1 MLNALMQTPWRQA
14 GPWLGIATAPA
25 SLMLGGSVAQQMPFH
40 WVPWALV
47 LGAGVVWML
56 SSLQGYIG
64 VVQRRPLVELARP
77 VLGSSI
83 ARWSNSLLL
92 AMLMIGWAG
101 FGVGVAGRSLAQLTS
116 LPEGIALFAW
126 SGAVTFGLWRGIHRG
141 SLIALLGSLAT
152 LVLIGWGFVQASSLS
167 APPSGVI
174 PQGTFFGGVS
184 LVVGYGAAFCLRCAD
199 FTMTVSRPSHVR
211 TVALLGLSLP
221 LLGVSLAGAWLYQA
235 TGTWDLSVLLSRL
248 GFPSMAHAFVVIGFL
263 GAGLTNMHSG
273 SLALQDLLR
282 CPRRLALI
290 LIAASSVGLA
300 WLGFEQAMVLWLK
313 TLSVVVVP
321 LIGVI
326 LTHYGAHVQRES
338 TVNVAGLMAWG
349 LGAAAGLLAP
359 ADWPSAV
366 VGILVAAL
374 TYLVLTKAR
383 FKRFNRQEGAISH
396 EP

>member
-1 MLNALMQTPWRQA
+1 MQMPWRQA

-47 LGAGVVWML
+47 LGAGVVWAL
-56 SSLQGYIG
+56 SSLQGHLG
-64 VVQRRPLVELARP
+64 AAQRRPLVELARP
-77 VLGSSI
+77 VLGTAV
-83 ARWSNSLLL
+83 ARWSTSLLL

-126 SGAVTFGLWRGIHRG
+126 SGAVVVGLWRGIHHG

-152 LVLIGWGFVQASSLS
+152 LVLIAWGFAQVSSLRVTV
-167 APPSGVI
+167 PLVMPV
-174 PQGTFFGGVS
+174 GTFFGGVS
-184 LVVGYGAAFCLRCAD
+184 LVIGYGAAFCLRSPD
-199 FTMTVSRPSHVR
+199 FTMAFARPSHVR
-211 TVALLGLSLP
+211 SVALLGLSLP

-235 TGTWDLSVLLSRL
+235 TGTWDLSALLSQL
-248 GFPSMAHAFVVIGFL
+248 GFPSVAHAFVAVGFL

-282 CPRRLALI
+282 CPRQLALI

-300 WLGFEQAMVLWLK
+300 WLGFEQAMVLWLRA
-313 TLSVVVVP
+313 LSVVVVP

-326 LTHYGAHVQRES
+326 LIHYGAKAEREIAI
-338 TVNVAGLMAWG
+338 NVAGVMAWG
-349 LGAAAGLLAP
+349 LGATAGLLAP

-366 VGILVAAL
+366 VGVLVAAL
-374 TYLVLTKAR
+374 TYLVLIKVR
-383 FKRFNRQEGAISH
+383 FKRFNRQEGAIFH